1 MDSILSSEKLSFIYY
16 EEEQE
21 KQTKPIS
28 ISFASNDRVLI
39 INDIKTAG
47 TISEYLLGN
56 KKSKVNYKNKELNKM
71 YQKEKEDFC
80 FRKVSVIENNANKQ
94 ISNDHLILPQLIKN
108 IKKTSDLKKNI
119 YLDKVL
125 HYKEKVK
132 DIKKNKTKIIQN
144 KCKKEILTI
153 EEGTKE
159 YKKILNENKN
169 KVVIKKL
176 EARNDYIVNKAK
188 VELDLEKK
196 ENKKQILKTKLKSS
210 TKQAREEIEAVL
222 KQAGITS
229 TTFLL
234 KSYDK
239 TSISENK
246 IINLLSAFTGKKEIL
261 IISTSLFDREEVK
274 LINKLLEY
282 KNLLFIYI
290 TSDKEVEKEY
300 FNKVIKI
307 QK

>member
-80 FRKVSVIENNANKQ
+80 FRKVSVIENNINKQ

-132 DIKKNKTKIIQN
+132 DIKKNKAEIIQN
-144 KCKKEILTI
+144 ICKKEILTI

-188 VELDLEKK
+188 LELDLEKK
-196 ENKKQILKTKLKSS
+196 GNKKQILKTKLKSS

-261 IISTSLFDREEVK
+261 IISSSLFDQEEMK

>member
-1 MDSILSSEKLSFIYY
+1 MDSILSSENLSFIYY

-80 FRKVSVIENNANKQ
+80 FRKVSVIENNINKQ

-132 DIKKNKTKIIQN
+132 DIKKNKAEIIQN
-144 KCKKEILTI
+144 ICKKEILTI

-188 VELDLEKK
+188 LELDLEKK
-196 ENKKQILKTKLKSS
+196 GNKKQILKTKLKSS
-210 TKQAREEIEAVL
+210 TKQARGEIEAVL

-229 TTFLL
+229 TSFLL

-239 TSISENK
+239 TSTSENK

-261 IISTSLFDREEVK
+261 IISSSLFDQEEMK

>member
-1 MDSILSSEKLSFIYY
+1 MDSILSSENLSFIYY

-80 FRKVSVIENNANKQ
+80 FRKVSVIENNINKQ

-132 DIKKNKTKIIQN
+132 DIKKNKAEIIQN
-144 KCKKEILTI
+144 ICKKEILTI

-188 VELDLEKK
+188 LELDLEKK

-210 TKQAREEIEAVL
+210 TKQARGEIEAVL

-229 TTFLL
+229 TSFLL
-234 KSYDK
+234 KAYDK
-239 TSISENK
+239 TSTSENK

-261 IISTSLFDREEVK
+261 IISSSLFDQEEMK

>member
-1 MDSILSSEKLSFIYY
+1 MI
-16 EEEQE
+16 
-21 KQTKPIS
+21 
-28 ISFASNDRVLI
+28 
-39 INDIKTAG
+39 
-47 TISEYLLGN
+47 
-56 KKSKVNYKNKELNKM
+56 
-71 YQKEKEDFC
+71 
-80 FRKVSVIENNANKQ
+80 
-94 ISNDHLILPQLIKN
+94 
-108 IKKTSDLKKNI
+108 
-119 YLDKVL
+119 
-125 HYKEKVK
+125 
-132 DIKKNKTKIIQN
+132 
-144 KCKKEILTI
+144 
-153 EEGTKE
+153 TKE

-188 VELDLEKK
+188 LELDLEKK

-222 KQAGITS
+222 KQAGMTS

>member
-47 TISEYLLGN
+47 TVSEYLLGN

-80 FRKVSVIENNANKQ
+80 FRKVSVIENNVNKQ

-132 DIKKNKTKIIQN
+132 DIKKNKTEIIQN
-144 KCKKEILTI
+144 ICKKEILTI

-188 VELDLEKK
+188 LELDLEKK

-210 TKQAREEIEAVL
+210 TKQAREEIEALL

-239 TSISENK
+239 TSTSENK

-274 LINKLLEY
+274 LINQLLEY